1 MATGCLA
8 RIASAGRKRFD
19 FTDADVAALYDQVN
33 VWDSQVWP
41 SDGFYNELVTGAG
54 SVLDVGCGTGGM
66 LRYARE
72 HGHQG
77 RLAGIDPDPV
87 MLARAER
94 RTDIEWVPG
103 KAADIPWRDKFELA
117 TMTGHAF
124 QCLIADDELRLSL
137 TAIRAALRD
146 GGAFAFE
153 TRHPQARAWEK
164 WADMGVSEVCT
175 ESGRE
180 LRSWYAIDAVAG
192 DVVSF
197 SETIAEK
204 DGPQLRHDRC
214 DLRFLDVPELNGF
227 LAEAGFAVEEQF
239 GGWDRSPITGQ
250 SPEIITIA
258 RRA

>member
-1 MATGCLA
+1 MLRNTAWVTTPF
-8 RIASAGRKRFD
+8 S
-19 FTDADVAALYDQVN
+19 DADVAALYDQVN

-41 SDGFYNELVTGAG
+41 SDGFYDELVTGAG
-54 SVLDVGCGTGGM
+54 SVLDVGCGTGAM
-66 LRYARE
+66 LGYARE

-77 RLAGIDPDPV
+77 RLAGIDPDPF
-87 MLARAER
+87 MLARAQR
-94 RTDIEWVPG
+94 RTGIEWIPG
-103 KAADIPWRDKFELA
+103 KAADIPWREEFELA

-124 QCLIADDELRLSL
+124 QCLITDDELRPSL
-137 TAIRAALRD
+137 AAIRAALRD

-164 WADMGVSEVCT
+164 WAAMGVCEVST

-180 LRSWYAIDAVAG
+180 LRSWYTIDAVAG

-204 DGPQLRHDRC
+204 DGPQLRHDSC

-227 LAEAGFAVEEQF
+227 LEGAGFAVEGQF
-239 GGWDRSPITGQ
+239 GGWDRSPITSQ
-250 SPEIITIA
+250 SREIITIA